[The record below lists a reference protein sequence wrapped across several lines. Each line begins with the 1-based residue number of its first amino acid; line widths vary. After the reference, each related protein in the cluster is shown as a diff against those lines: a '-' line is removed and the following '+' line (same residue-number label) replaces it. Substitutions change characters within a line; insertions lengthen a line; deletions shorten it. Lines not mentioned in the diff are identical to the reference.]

1 MPKSVSTRSAYKMLT
16 CIYLCR
22 TLLFFAPYA
31 DFFAKKMKTKIQVL
45 AMMFIAAM
53 AFSACDDDDKN
64 DNIKVPDAVSKALKD
79 KYPAAMDIEWER
91 KGDYFVA
98 DCWMDGRE
106 MDVWYDVQA
115 TWKLTET
122 DILWEGLPPTVQT
135 AFEGGEYAQWKR
147 EDIDMLEYPVQ
158 PVQYVI
164 EVERGNEEY
173 QLFYAG
179 DGNLLQKRDVSGNKD
194 DTHWPIDELKTGR

>member
-1 MPKSVSTRSAYKMLT
+1 
-16 CIYLCR
+16 
-22 TLLFFAPYA
+22 
-31 DFFAKKMKTKIQVL
+31 MKTKIQVL

-53 AFSACDDDDKN
+53 AFGACDDDDKN
-64 DNIKVPDAVSKALKD
+64 DNITAPDAVSKALKD

-91 KGDYFVA
+91 KGNYFVA

-135 AFEGGEYAQWKR
+135 AFEGGEYAQWRR
-147 EDIDMLEYPVQ
+147 EDIDMLIPYSLSNMLSKWRTVMRNISCSMPET
-158 PVQYVI
+158 VI
-164 EVERGNEEY
+164 CCRNVM
-173 QLFYAG
+173 
-179 DGNLLQKRDVSGNKD
+179 
-194 DTHWPIDELKTGR
+194 

>member
-1 MPKSVSTRSAYKMLT
+1 
-16 CIYLCR
+16 
-22 TLLFFAPYA
+22 
-31 DFFAKKMKTKIQVL
+31 MKTKIQVL

-53 AFSACDDDDKN
+53 AFGACDDDDKN
-64 DNIKVPDAVSKALKD
+64 DNIKAPDAVSKALKD

-122 DILWEGLPPTVQT
+122 DILWEGLPPTVKT
-135 AFEGGEYAQWKR
+135 AFEGGEYAQ
-147 EDIDMLEYPVQ
+147 
-158 PVQYVI
+158 
-164 EVERGNEEY
+164 
-173 QLFYAG
+173 
-179 DGNLLQKRDVSGNKD
+179 
-194 DTHWPIDELKTGR
+194 

>member
-1 MPKSVSTRSAYKMLT
+1 
-16 CIYLCR
+16 
-22 TLLFFAPYA
+22 
-31 DFFAKKMKTKIQVL
+31 
-45 AMMFIAAM
+45 
-53 AFSACDDDDKN
+53 
-64 DNIKVPDAVSKALKD
+64 
-79 KYPAAMDIEWER
+79 MDIEWER

-135 AFEGGEYAQWKR
+135 AFEGGEYAQWRR

-158 PVQYVI
+158 PMLSKWREVMRSISCSMPETVI
-164 EVERGNEEY
+164 YCRNVM
-173 QLFYAG
+173 
-179 DGNLLQKRDVSGNKD
+179 
-194 DTHWPIDELKTGR
+194 

>member
-1 MPKSVSTRSAYKMLT
+1 
-16 CIYLCR
+16 
-22 TLLFFAPYA
+22 
-31 DFFAKKMKTKIQVL
+31 MKTKIQVL

-53 AFSACDDDDKN
+53 AFGACDDDDKN
-64 DNIKVPDAVSKALKD
+64 DNIKAPDAVSKALKD

-135 AFEGGEYAQWKR
+135 AFEGGEYAQWR
-147 EDIDMLEYPVQ
+147 EVMRSISCSMPET
-158 PVQYVI
+158 VI
-164 EVERGNEEY
+164 YCRNVM
-173 QLFYAG
+173 
-179 DGNLLQKRDVSGNKD
+179 
-194 DTHWPIDELKTGR
+194 

>member
-1 MPKSVSTRSAYKMLT
+1 
-16 CIYLCR
+16 
-22 TLLFFAPYA
+22 
-31 DFFAKKMKTKIQVL
+31 MKTKIQVL

-53 AFSACDDDDKN
+53 AFGACDDDDKN
-64 DNIKVPDAVSKALKD
+64 DNIKAPDAVSKALKD

-135 AFEGGEYAQWKR
+135 AFEGGEYAQWRR
-147 EDIDMLEYPVQ
+147 EDSDMLEYPVQ

>member
-1 MPKSVSTRSAYKMLT
+1 
-16 CIYLCR
+16 
-22 TLLFFAPYA
+22 
-31 DFFAKKMKTKIQVL
+31 
-45 AMMFIAAM
+45 MMFIAAM

-135 AFEGGEYAQWKR
+135 AFSKAENMR
-147 EDIDMLEYPVQ
+147 
-158 PVQYVI
+158 
-164 EVERGNEEY
+164 
-173 QLFYAG
+173 
-179 DGNLLQKRDVSGNKD
+179 SGNGKILICLNIPYSLSSMLSK
-194 DTHWPIDELKTGR
+194 WREVMRSISCSMPEMVIYCRNVM

>member
-1 MPKSVSTRSAYKMLT
+1 
-16 CIYLCR
+16 
-22 TLLFFAPYA
+22 
-31 DFFAKKMKTKIQVL
+31 MKTKIQVL

-53 AFSACDDDDKN
+53 AFGACDDDDKN
-64 DNIKVPDAVSKALKD
+64 DNITVPDAVSKALKD

-135 AFEGGEYAQWKR
+135 AFE
-147 EDIDMLEYPVQ
+147 
-158 PVQYVI
+158 
-164 EVERGNEEY
+164 VERGNEEY

>member
-1 MPKSVSTRSAYKMLT
+1 
-16 CIYLCR
+16 
-22 TLLFFAPYA
+22 
-31 DFFAKKMKTKIQVL
+31 
-45 AMMFIAAM
+45 MMFIAAM
-53 AFSACDDDDKN
+53 AFGACDDDDKN
-64 DNIKVPDAVSKALKD
+64 DNITVPDAVSKALKD

-91 KGDYFVA
+91 KGNYFVA

-164 EVERGNEEY
+164 EVENGNEEY
-173 QLFYAG
+173 QFAG

>member
-1 MPKSVSTRSAYKMLT
+1 
-16 CIYLCR
+16 
-22 TLLFFAPYA
+22 
-31 DFFAKKMKTKIQVL
+31 
-45 AMMFIAAM
+45 MMFIAAM

-64 DNIKVPDAVSKALKD
+64 DNITVPDAVSKALKD

-91 KGDYFVA
+91 KGNYFVA

-135 AFEGGEYAQWKR
+135 AFEGGEYAQRYNRNKMKNLFSLHIKR
-147 EDIDMLEYPVQ
+147 
-158 PVQYVI
+158 
-164 EVERGNEEY
+164 
-173 QLFYAG
+173 
-179 DGNLLQKRDVSGNKD
+179 RDSSFCF
-194 DTHWPIDELKTGR
+194 E